1 LARLK
6 EIAGPDAVGTR
17 ALWALA
23 VEAHARDDTLAANE
37 YASRMTLPGAARL
50 RALTNALQEAARGR
64 MAEALAKS
72 EPLISDAAADVVQ
85 DPFARSLLYLRR
97 LDWQVALHDSTAAD
111 RTRLW
116 YLNTDIEGWPQ
127 NDLEPSEVDG
137 MMGMYARLLQAESD
151 RAAGRTASACDLAV
165 RVRELWGKSEPSF
178 AELRARA
185 DRAAEG
191 CVQ

>member
-1 LARLK
+1 MARNQ
-6 EIAGPDAVGTR
+6 R
-17 ALWALA
+17 
-23 VEAHARDDTLAANE
+23 
-37 YASRMTLPGAARL
+37 SRSSLSMSARL
-50 RALTNALQEAARGR
+50 RALTDALQEAARGR
-64 MAEALAKS
+64 LAEALAKS
-72 EPLISDAAADVVQ
+72 EPLIADAPADLVQ

-151 RAAGRTASACDLAV
+151 RAAGHTGRQTVNTATGEIEED
-165 RVRELWGKSEPSF
+165 
-178 AELRARA
+178 
-185 DRAAEG
+185 
-191 CVQ
+191 

>member
-1 LARLK
+1 
-6 EIAGPDAVGTR
+6 
-17 ALWALA
+17 
-23 VEAHARDDTLAANE
+23 
-37 YASRMTLPGAARL
+37 
-50 RALTNALQEAARGR
+50 

-72 EPLISDAAADVVQ
+72 EPLIADAPADVVQ

-127 NDLEPSEVDG
+127 HDLQASEVDG
-137 MMGMYARLLQAESD
+137 TMGMYARLLQAEVD
-151 RAAGRTASACDLAV
+151 RARPGAPLPRVILPPGSVSCGGSRSPRLRNCGQGRTS
-165 RVRELWGKSEPSF
+165 
-178 AELRARA
+178 
-185 DRAAEG
+185 AAEG